1 MVSRASC
8 ETRSVENDPRRRRS
22 RGGRRRGGGGGQE
35 RGKPT
40 RTPAQ
45 PKPPQASRGLARRER
60 PPRRRGAAPRSP
72 DELRSGLPCVIVMDC
87 REGEPDRTGAA
98 AVFEGFF
105 DLETG
110 DPRRAGYGVPR
121 LRIVRPAAA
130 PPAPVEPRADL
141 ELPSPLVR
149 PGAASPAPVEPPSQ
163 SVRSSPAL
171 PASNEPPSIER
182 LWGFECWWR
191 PDPGNAGLT
200 DTDRIEVEQSKKLL
214 RGLIRDSR
222 RSTRPALAR

>member
-8 ETRSVENDPRRRRS
+8 ETRTVENDPRRRRS
-22 RGGRRRGGGGGQE
+22 RGGRRRGAGGE
-35 RGKPT
+35 RAKPT
-40 RTPAQ
+40 RTPAE
-45 PKPPQASRGLARRER
+45 PKPTGPARGLARRDR
-60 PPRRRGAAPRSP
+60 PQRRRAPAPRSP
-72 DELRSGLPCVIVMDC
+72 DELRSGMPCVIVMDC

-121 LRIVRPAAA
+121 LRIVP
-130 PPAPVEPRADL
+130 
-141 ELPSPLVR
+141 
-149 PGAASPAPVEPPSQ
+149 Q
-163 SVRSSPAL
+163 TQTVRSSPAV
-171 PASNEPPSIER
+171 PASNEPHSVER

-200 DTDRIEVEQSKKLL
+200 DADRIEVE
-214 RGLIRDSR
+214 
-222 RSTRPALAR
+222 

>member
-1 MVSRASC
+1 M
-8 ETRSVENDPRRRRS
+8 ENDPRRRRS
-22 RGGRRRGGGGGQE
+22 RGGRRRGGGGPE
-35 RGKPT
+35 RARPT
-40 RTPAQ
+40 RAPAEPKAPQ
-45 PKPPQASRGLARRER
+45 PARGLARRDR
-60 PPRRRGAAPRSP
+60 APRRRGAAVPRSP
-72 DELRSGLPCVIVMDC
+72 DDLRPGTPCVIVMDC

-121 LRIVRPAAA
+121 LLV
-130 PPAPVEPRADL
+130 
-141 ELPSPLVR
+141 VR
-149 PGAASPAPVEPPSQ
+149 PGPASPAPVEPQ
-163 SVRSSPAL
+163 TK
-171 PASNEPPSIER
+171 ER

-191 PDPGNAGLT
+191 PDPANAGLT
-200 DTDRIEVEQSKKLL
+200 EADRIEVEQSKKLL

>member
-1 MVSRASC
+1 
-8 ETRSVENDPRRRRS
+8 
-22 RGGRRRGGGGGQE
+22 
-35 RGKPT
+35 
-40 RTPAQ
+40 
-45 PKPPQASRGLARRER
+45 
-60 PPRRRGAAPRSP
+60 
-72 DELRSGLPCVIVMDC
+72 VIVMDC

-110 DPRRAGYGVPR
+110 DPRRAGFGVPR
-121 LRIVRPAAA
+121 LRV
-130 PPAPVEPRADL
+130 
-141 ELPSPLVR
+141 VR
-149 PGAASPAPVEPPSQ
+149 PGPASLASVEPQ
-163 SVRSSPAL
+163 SP
-171 PASNEPPSIER
+171 ER

-191 PDPGNAGLT
+191 PDPANAGLT

>member
-1 MVSRASC
+1 
-8 ETRSVENDPRRRRS
+8 
-22 RGGRRRGGGGGQE
+22 
-35 RGKPT
+35 
-40 RTPAQ
+40 
-45 PKPPQASRGLARRER
+45 
-60 PPRRRGAAPRSP
+60 
-72 DELRSGLPCVIVMDC
+72 VIVMDC

-110 DPRRAGYGVPR
+110 DPRRAGFGVPR
-121 LRIVRPAAA
+121 LRVVRPAAVA
-130 PPAPVEPRADL
+130 PAVVDPETEPR
-141 ELPSPLVR
+141 ST
-149 PGAASPAPVEPPSQ
+149 
-163 SVRSSPAL
+163 
-171 PASNEPPSIER
+171 EPPSIER

-191 PDPGNAGLT
+191 PDPANAGLT

>member
-1 MVSRASC
+1 
-8 ETRSVENDPRRRRS
+8 
-22 RGGRRRGGGGGQE
+22 
-35 RGKPT
+35 
-40 RTPAQ
+40 
-45 PKPPQASRGLARRER
+45 
-60 PPRRRGAAPRSP
+60 
-72 DELRSGLPCVIVMDC
+72 MDC

-121 LRIVRPAAA
+121 LRIVPQTQAVRSTPAA
-130 PPAPVEPRADL
+130 PVP
-141 ELPSPLVR
+141 
-149 PGAASPAPVEPPSQ
+149 
-163 SVRSSPAL
+163 
-171 PASNEPPSIER
+171 NEPQAAER

-191 PDPGNAGLT
+191 PDPANAGLT
-200 DTDRIEVEQSKKLL
+200 ETDRIEVEQSKKLL

>member
-1 MVSRASC
+1 
-8 ETRSVENDPRRRRS
+8 
-22 RGGRRRGGGGGQE
+22 
-35 RGKPT
+35 
-40 RTPAQ
+40 
-45 PKPPQASRGLARRER
+45 
-60 PPRRRGAAPRSP
+60 
-72 DELRSGLPCVIVMDC
+72 MDC

-130 PPAPVEPRADL
+130 PAPGAD
-141 ELPSPLVR
+141 PDIGSVR
-149 PGAASPAPVEPPSQ
+149 PGPAVPAPAEPQ
-163 SVRSSPAL
+163 L
-171 PASNEPPSIER
+171 TER

-191 PDPGNAGLT
+191 PDPAHAGLT
-200 DTDRIEVEQSKKLL
+200 DADRIEVEQSKKLL